1 MIWEWIT
8 NKEAYIFIAGYI
20 QTNHKFF
27 FSYSCFAIY
36 SPCSNSKRMPIDV
49 LDAFKNVI
57 SKNGN
62 KTEDEA
68 DRYMKL
74 LENKKRLQL
83 ETWS

>member
-1 MIWEWIT
+1 MF
-8 NKEAYIFIAGYI
+8 Y
-20 QTNHKFF
+20 HL
-27 FSYSCFAIY
+27 

-57 SKNGN
+57 AKNGN

-68 DRYMKL
+68 DRYIKL